1 MEYKR
6 ADNQW
11 RGVFTGTAGT
21 DVTIQIKG
29 TGKFYDNTSVSG
41 SDNGIDDSKAQNTSF
56 AFGGTAGQLTFST
69 GENVTAENITVNVP
83 MTGECTLVVDLNNPE
98 AWTVSVTEKEEEPE
112 PEPEE
117 KEKYLFTGD
126 RSSRQWRMGIRP

>member
-83 MTGECTLVVDLNNPE
+83 MTGECTLVIDLNNPE
-98 AWTVSVTEKEEEPE
+98 AWTVSVTEKKKNLSLNQK
-112 PEPEE
+112 
-117 KEKYLFTGD
+117 KENIYIYRG
-126 RSSRQWRMGIRP
+126 